1 VLSLSLSREKRSIGV
16 DDAVST
22 FGSRVG
28 QTGFHVANVIVDV
41 VRGDLFVFRRTAHI
55 D

>member
-16 DDAVST
+16 DDAVGT
-22 FGSRVG
+22 FGGRVG
-28 QTGFHVANVIVDV
+28 QTGFHVANVIVDI
-41 VRGDLFVFRRTAHI
+41 VRGELFVFRRATHV